1 MEEKKERKAVAK
13 KLITPNMQEWKP
25 VSPKMPEKIQEAEE
39 SVTEEQVVEEPVV
52 EEPENPT
59 SDIIEDLIEESQSE
73 IEEEL
78 NVKTVT
84 FVDDLSKYLLF
95 GTHNVFLCPCG

>member
-39 SVTEEQVVEEPVV
+39 SVTEEQVVEEQAA
-52 EEPENPT
+52 EEPV
-59 SDIIEDLIEESQSE
+59 IEEATPV
-73 IEEEL
+73 IEEPAQEEPHSR
-78 NVKTVT
+78 VA
-84 FVDDLSKYLLF
+84 LSDNKSGLGMGWYVVH
-95 GTHNVFLCPCG
+95 TY